1 MATVNLDN
9 GMNEHEY
16 ETALD
21 HPYTADEAQDLIND
35 VEVSIR
41 NALEDLGITVEHVP
55 AAELALQEFLDAMFS
70 VIDIVGEGDEEEELI
85 TTEEDIVPDTD
96 DSEGLRRLLGDAE

>member
-1 MATVNLDN
+1 MATVNLDD

-70 VIDIVGEGDEEEELI
+70 VIDIVGEGEDDAEPI
-85 TTEEDIVPDTD
+85 TNDEDIIPDED
-96 DSEGLRRLLGDAE
+96 DNEGLRRLLGDA